1 MAKLLSAKN
10 GSNLS
15 ATVVAGLG
23 AAAVTAFSL
32 VLMRRRQQR
41 YLRSSHPSHI
51 HEYITSLRGNSKATG
66 MQVVSMYGCKQHQS
80 SPTTADGV
88 GQEKEPLLLYV
99 VTGATSGLGL
109 QTARHL
115 ASLPNT
121 YIILG
126 CRNVSLGDKVA
137 NELRNSTADA
147 NSKKSS
153 INRVECICLDLTSFE
168 SVKSFANSVIAKS
181 SQLGVPIHGLI
192 NNAGVYSLPGTTCD
206 GYQITFQTNTLSPAL
221 LTELILP
228 HTTTDFRVVNVAS
241 ETMKMIW
248 NGTRKD
254 GRVFPPVDGGGSDWD
269 YALSKACQ
277 GLHAH
282 ELNLR
287 FSRSNESTKTPIDLR
302 RAFAVE
308 PGLVKTQI
316 SRHLN
321 TWARMFTYLIFAP
334 LVRTVD
340 EGTATILFCLLA
352 PEEHLDYG
360 WPVMGTKDCKVGIL
374 KPFYYADCMAKSPP
388 RCCRCQEDAD
398 LQGKVFRN
406 VFTLD
411 SSS

>member
-1 MAKLLSAKN
+1 MAKLSSVKT

-15 ATVVAGLG
+15 STAVTGLG
-23 AAAVTAFSL
+23 AVAVVAFSL

-41 YLRSSHPSHI
+41 YLRTSHHPTHM
-51 HEYITSLRGNSKATG
+51 HEYLTSLRGNSKATG
-66 MQVVSMYGCKQHQS
+66 MNVVSMYGCGHHQS
-80 SPTTADGV
+80 SQTTADAV
-88 GQEKEPLLLYV
+88 GQEKEYLLLYV

-126 CRNVSLGDKVA
+126 CRNFSLGDKVA
-137 NELRNSTADA
+137 NELRISTAD
-147 NSKKSS
+147 KKST

-287 FSRSNESTKTPIDLR
+287 FARSNESTKTLINQR

-321 TWARMFTYLIFAP
+321 AWARKFTYLIFSP

-360 WPVMGTKDCKVGIL
+360 WPVMGEKEVGIV
-374 KPFYYADCMAKSPP
+374 KPFYYAVCMAKPPP

-406 VFTLD
+406 VYTLD
-411 SSS
+411 SLS